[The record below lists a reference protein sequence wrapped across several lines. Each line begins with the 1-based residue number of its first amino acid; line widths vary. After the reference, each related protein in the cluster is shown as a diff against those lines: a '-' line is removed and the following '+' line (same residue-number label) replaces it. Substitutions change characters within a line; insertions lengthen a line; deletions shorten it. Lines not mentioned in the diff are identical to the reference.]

1 MLSRAI
7 EKDRGDLKCIIA
19 SETRRSRRGIFNLT
33 YLIVTT
39 RNEVTWQSLKINY
52 TWHCERSAAISYR
65 KKEREMLRRL
75 VFRDKSKD
83 EYISR
88 SILLLYIFVQPS

>member
-39 RNEVTWQSLKINY
+39 RNEVTWQSL
-52 TWHCERSAAISYR
+52 
-65 KKEREMLRRL
+65 
-75 VFRDKSKD
+75 
-83 EYISR
+83 
-88 SILLLYIFVQPS
+88 